1 MKKIMLGDYCASQIA
16 LGCMRIGNLSE
27 KAAHKHIKAAYDAGI
42 NFFDN
47 ADIYCNGVSEEYFGG
62 AIKGIDRES
71 IIIQTKCGIRQ
82 GFYDFSKEHIIS
94 SVEGSLKRMGIDY
107 IDILCLHRPDILMN
121 PEEVAQA
128 FCELKERGLVKG
140 FGVSNFNSMQIELLK
155 KYIDVPIVANQL
167 QLGLFHTGMIDS
179 GMCVN
184 MENSLSIDR
193 DGSVLPYCRVNGIVV
208 QAWGP
213 MRSKNGFFTDDE
225 ELKAENAILEEYAGQ
240 LGVTKEALAI
250 AWLMRMNFVQPI
262 IGTTSSE
269 RLLQMIKADGIEL
282 TRRQWYSIYKD
293 MGNVIP

>member
-1 MKKIMLGDYCASQIA
+1 
-16 LGCMRIGNLSE
+16 
-27 KAAHKHIKAAYDAGI
+27 
-42 NFFDN
+42 
-47 ADIYCNGVSEEYFGG
+47 
-62 AIKGIDRES
+62 
-71 IIIQTKCGIRQ
+71 
-82 GFYDFSKEHIIS
+82 
-94 SVEGSLKRMGIDY
+94 MGIDY

-121 PEEVAQA
+121 PQEVAEA
-128 FCELKERGLVKG
+128 FCELKERGLVKS

-155 KYIDVPIVANQL
+155 KYIDVPIIANQL

-213 MRSKNGFFTDDE
+213 MRSKNGFFTEDE